1 MLNKKSSD
9 IFVFNLL
16 YWLSKMRIKD
26 FTHGQPINEAFA
38 ILSVK
43 EKTTKDGNSFLTVE
57 LSRPDG
63 KVRATVFS
71 EAMEQVSF
79 KERKVYKIQGRAQHY
94 QGSISLLIDSAD
106 ELEDEQI
113 GQYLPQVP
121 TLVFDIETVGKS
133 FDDLTKADQDYLLNS
148 LEKNSDP
155 KEAKQ
160 RTGLHPL
167 YGFVAFIGMINPS
180 SGKGKVLGLTKK
192 KHIPENKKFKY
203 DFFKTEAGLLKA
215 FWQIVEEYDHVV
227 TFNGKRFDVPF
238 LVFRSLVNKVT
249 IPIDLNR
256 SGSHTDLMQSI
267 RPYGTRVYKL
277 EAICK
282 ALGIT
287 NPKEKGVSGLHV
299 AKLYQQKKFQE
310 IIDYVS
316 RDAISTAELYK
327 HWRAFAP
334 VMA

>member
-1 MLNKKSSD
+1 MN
-9 IFVFNLL
+9 
-16 YWLSKMRIKD
+16 IKD
-26 FTHGQPINEAFA
+26 FTHGQAIEEAFA
-38 ILSVK
+38 VLSVK
-43 EKTTKDGNSFLTVE
+43 EKTTKDGNPMLSVE
-57 LSRPDG
+57 LSRSDG
-63 KVRATVFS
+63 KVRAIVFS
-71 EAMEQVSF
+71 EAMEHVSF

-94 QGSISLLIDSAD
+94 QGSISLLINSAS
-106 ELEDEQI
+106 ELEGEQLE
-113 GQYLPQVP
+113 QYLPQVS

-133 FDDLTKADQDYLLNS
+133 FDKLSKADQDYLLNS
-148 LEKNSDP
+148 LEKDVES

-167 YGFVAFIGMINPS
+167 YGFVAFIGMINPN

-192 KHIPENKKFKY
+192 KYVPENKKFKY
-203 DFFKTEAGLLKA
+203 DFFKDEAGLLKA
-215 FWQIVEEYDHVV
+215 FWQIVEEYEHIV
-227 TFNGKRFDVPF
+227 TFNGRRFDVPF
-238 LVFRSLVNKVT
+238 LVFRSLVNKVV
-249 IPIDLNR
+249 IPVDLNR
-256 SGSHTDLMQSI
+256 SGSHTDLMQAI

-299 AKLYQQKKFQE
+299 ANLYQQKKFQE

-327 HWRAFAP
+327 QWRTFAP
-334 VMA
+334 VMV

>member
-1 MLNKKSSD
+1 MN
-9 IFVFNLL
+9 
-16 YWLSKMRIKD
+16 IKEL
-26 FTHGQPINEAFA
+26 THGQPVKERFA
-38 ILSVK
+38 VLSVK
-43 EKTTKDGNSFLTVE
+43 EKITKDGNPFLTVE
-57 LSRPDG
+57 LSRSDG

-71 EAMEQVSF
+71 EAMEHVSF

-113 GQYLPQVP
+113 GQYLPQVS
-121 TLVFDIETVGKS
+121 TLVFDIETVGAS
-133 FDDLTKADQDYLLNS
+133 FDDLNKADQDYLLNS
-148 LEKNSDP
+148 LEKGSVP

-167 YGFVAFIGMINPS
+167 YGFVAFIGMINPN
-180 SGKGKVLGLTKK
+180 SGKGRVLGLTKK
-192 KHIPENKKFKY
+192 SFTPANKKFKY
-203 DFFKTEAGLLKA
+203 EYFRSEAGLLKM
-215 FWQIVEEYDHVV
+215 FWQIVEEYEHII
-227 TFNGKRFDVPF
+227 TYNGKRFDVPF
-238 LVFRSLVNKVT
+238 LIFRSLVNKVV
-249 IPIDLNR
+249 IPVNLNR
-256 SGSHTDLMQSI
+256 SGSHTDLMQAI

-299 AKLYQQKKFQE
+299 AKLYRNKKFQE

-316 RDAISTAELYK
+316 RDAISTADLYK
-327 HWRAFAP
+327 YWRTFAP
-334 VMA
+334 VMV